1 MCISTRNMRT
11 QNRIFVNRVRYSY
24 MFEYVSVLTFALVVR
39 PDFRRSRILQLVH
52 FVCLATR
59 EVATSGAL

>member
-1 MCISTRNMRT
+1 ML
-11 QNRIFVNRVRYSY
+11 
-24 MFEYVSVLTFALVVR
+24 EYVSVLIFGLVVR

-59 EVATSGAL
+59 EEATYGAL